1 MKYERVAVVLSG
13 GGAKAAAHVGVMR
26 ALEEWEVKPAHYV
39 GTSMGAVVAAMFACG
54 LDYDDVLKRMLLISR
69 QDVATPST
77 SLLLGPFATSLLS
90 GKKLRDAIRELV
102 PAEAFS
108 DLKTPL
114 TVTAVDSRTGQL
126 ALFGAMG
133 FERVSLVQALYA
145 SCALP
150 IYYPPAAIQE
160 REFVDGGL
168 RAVLPLDVANEAEP
182 DLIVASEAGPSFFAD
197 PVEPALPVPPMV
209 TAHNES
215 MRILMAAQTEETI
228 ARWRDGPVPLVL
240 VRPRLGSG
248 ATFAV
253 SSVVGYVEEGYRA
266 ARRALR
272 EYLDGE

>member
-1 MKYERVAVVLSG
+1 MKYQRVAVVLSG
-13 GGAKAAAHVGVMR
+13 GGAKAAAHVGAVR

-39 GTSMGAVVAAMFACG
+39 GTSMGAVIAAMFACG
-54 LDYDDVLKRMLLISR
+54 LDYDEVLKRMLLISR

-90 GKKLRDAIRELV
+90 GKKLKDAISEMV
-102 PAEAFS
+102 PAQRFS

-114 TVTAVDSRTGQL
+114 TVTAVDGHTGQL
-126 ALFGAMG
+126 ALFGEMG

-150 IYYPPAAIQE
+150 IYYPPAIIE
-160 REFVDGGL
+160 DREFLDGGL
-168 RAVLPLDVANEAEP
+168 RAVLPLDVAQAVEP
-182 DLIVASEAGPSFFAD
+182 DLIVASEVGPSFFAD
-197 PVEPALPVPPMV
+197 PVEPTLPVPPMI

-228 ARWRDGPVPLVL
+228 ARWRDAPVPLVL
-240 VRPRLGSG
+240 VRPRLESG

-253 SSVVGYVEEGYRA
+253 QSVVRYVEEGYRA
-266 ARRALR
+266 AQRALR
-272 EYLDGE
+272 DFLDTE